1 VRGELVQRINRR
13 GCNCFKKVKLLALLV
28 LASAA
33 FLSFS
38 RQACGQNYAAGPPE
52 SAVLPADLL
61 ANHCYTTIGKP
72 IASADWRSFVHIGSS
87 GGVRDLRTRLINQ
100 IWPGGFP
107 GNVVPTSVIQT
118 VSGNSVTNSSGLFPF
133 LSNDEKS
140 YLKTEYRLTAELGFG
155 VRSVIYLWES
165 KAPKNRLFLFH
176 DGHSDDAFDANGDVK
191 VRGMVNSTNFVTVET
206 LLKAGYDVM
215 WIQMP
220 LYGDNLSAS
229 TPQSP
234 LSAQCGAKCD
244 RHAQLFSAFSVSSVN
259 PYRFFLE
266 PVVVAINYASATRK
280 YSDISMMGA
289 SGGGWTTLLAA
300 AIDVRITNSASVAGS
315 LPLFLRTGICGK
327 ASVGDAEQKS
337 HMGLLY
343 NAISYLD
350 LYIMASNG
358 VNRQHL
364 QINNQFDTC
373 CFFGIAYSKYADHL
387 SKLISEKK
395 LGVYK
400 YELDTGFVGH
410 GYNASVGAAP
420 ANNTLN
426 DLILPAFRDAAAP

>member
-1 VRGELVQRINRR
+1 MP
-13 GCNCFKKVKLLALLV
+13 FSPLA
-28 LASAA
+28 
-33 FLSFS
+33 F
-38 RQACGQNYAAGPPE
+38 GQNYQVAPPE
-52 SAVLPADLL
+52 SATLPSDLL
-61 ANHCYTTIGKP
+61 TNHCYTATNRP
-72 IASADWRSFVHIGSS
+72 SASVDWRSSVHVGSA
-87 GGVRDLRTRLINQ
+87 GDVRDLRTRLINQ

-107 GNVVPTSVIQT
+107 RNVVPTSVIETASQ
-118 VSGNSVTNSSGLFPF
+118 NSVSNASGLFSL
-133 LSNDEKS
+133 LSNGEKS
-140 YLKTEYRLTAELGFG
+140 YLKAEYRLTVELGFG

-165 KAPKNRLFLFH
+165 KAPKNRLFLLH
-176 DGHSDDAFDANGDVK
+176 DGHSDDAFDANGVVK
-191 VRGMVNSTNFVTVET
+191 VRGMVSSTNLVTVET
-206 LLKAGYDVM
+206 LLESGYDVM

-229 TPQSP
+229 TPQYP

-244 RHAQLFSAFSVSSVN
+244 RHAELFEAFGGSSMS
-259 PYRFFLE
+259 PYEFFLE
-266 PVVVAINYASATRK
+266 PVIVAINYANATRT

-300 AIDVRITNSASVAGS
+300 AIDVRISNSASVAGS
-315 LPLFLRTGICGK
+315 VPLFLRTGTCGK

-337 HMGLLY
+337 NMGLLY

-358 VNRQHL
+358 ANRQHL

-373 CFFGIAYSKYADHL
+373 CFFGVAYSKYANYL
-387 SKLISEKK
+387 SKWIVKKK
-395 LGVYK
+395 LGIYK
-400 YELDTGFVGH
+400 YELDTSFVGH

-426 DLILPAFRDAAAP
+426 TLILPAFGEASAPELNGKK